1 MFSALSGLMS
11 TRSLFLGGIDM
22 VRNFGGRL
30 AGVTLLR
37 SYADA
42 GRGSG
47 WAGCRPAINEVL

>member
-1 MFSALSGLMS
+1 MFSALSGLLS
-11 TRSLFLGGIDM
+11 TRSLFLGGTDT

-37 SYADA
+37 SYVNA

-47 WAGCRPAINEVL
+47 